1 MSEFDVV
8 VIGAGA
14 AGLAAARR
22 IATAPL
28 SLHVLEARDRAG
40 GRGWTFKDP
49 SGLPIELGC
58 GWLHSADVNEWC
70 IIAATLGFA
79 LDRTRPQW
87 RTQWRNPGFPPAD
100 HDDFRATLE
109 RFWDRLDAGGDTEK
123 DVPGDAFLE
132 PGGRWNGLINAI
144 STYMN
149 GVELDGLSARDFWRY
164 RDTGIN
170 WRVVEGYGT
179 LIASLADGL
188 DISFACPAE
197 TIDHGGRRIRIA
209 TPRGDIE
216 ARAVIVTV
224 PTEVLAAGIPR
235 FAPELPDKVAA
246 AHALPLGI
254 ADKVY
259 LRLTG
264 GEDIPKDA
272 HLYGAIDRVDTGSY
286 HLRPLGRPLVEGY
299 FGGEFARELER
310 EGEAGF
316 ANFAIDQLAALMG
329 NDIRKRLELIA
340 ASNWVRDPWARGS
353 YSRARPGHADAR
365 EVLAATVDQ
374 RLFFAGE
381 ACSRED
387 FSTAHG
393 AYRSGVV
400 AAEQAISALC
410 G

>member
-40 GRGWTFKDP
+40 GRGWTLRDAT
-49 SGLPIELGC
+49 GLPIELGC
-58 GWLHSADVNEWC
+58 GWLHSADENEWC

-87 RTQWRNPGFPPAD
+87 RTQWKNLSFPPAD

-109 RFWDRLDAGGDTEK
+109 RFWDRLDAGGDAEK
-123 DVPGDAFLE
+123 DVPGASFLE

-179 LIASLADGL
+179 LIAALAEGL

-197 TIDHGGRRIRIA
+197 VIDHGGRRIRIA
-209 TPRGDIE
+209 TPRGDIA

-224 PTEVLAAGIPR
+224 PTDVLAAGVPR
-235 FAPELPDKVAA
+235 FAPELPDKIAA
-246 AHALPLGI
+246 ADALPLGV

-264 GEDIPKDA
+264 GEDIPNDA
-272 HLYGAIDRVDTGSY
+272 HLYGAIDRVETGSY

-299 FGGEFARELER
+299 FGGEFARELEQ

-316 ANFAIDQLAALMG
+316 ASFAIDQLAALIG

-365 EVLAATVDQ
+365 QVLAAAVDQ

-381 ACSRED
+381 ACSRDD

>member
-28 SLHVLEARDRAG
+28 SLHVLEARNRAG
-40 GRGWTFKDP
+40 GRGWTVKDS

-87 RTQWRNPGFPPAD
+87 RTQWRNLGFPPAD

-123 DVPGDAFLE
+123 DVPGDTFLE

-179 LIASLADGL
+179 LIAALANGL

-224 PTEVLAAGIPR
+224 PTEVLAASMPR

-353 YSRARPGHADAR
+353 YSRAKPGHADAR

-381 ACSRED
+381 ACSRDD

-393 AYRSGVV
+393 AYRSGVA

>member
-28 SLHVLEARDRAG
+28 SLHVLEARNRAG
-40 GRGWTFKDP
+40 GRGWTLRDAT
-49 SGLPIELGC
+49 GLPIELGC
-58 GWLHSADVNEWC
+58 GWLHSADENEWC

-87 RTQWRNPGFPPAD
+87 RTQWKNLGFPQAD

-109 RFWDRLDAGGDTEK
+109 RFWDRIDAGGDAEV
-123 DVPGDAFLE
+123 DQPGDRFLE
-132 PGGRWNGLINAI
+132 PGCRWNGLIDAI

-170 WRVVEGYGT
+170 WRVVDGYGT
-179 LIASLADGL
+179 LIAALADGL

-197 TIDHGGRRIRIA
+197 VIDHGGRRIRIT

-224 PTEVLAAGIPR
+224 PTDVLAAGVPR
-235 FAPELPDKVAA
+235 FTRELPDKIAA
-246 AHALPLGI
+246 AEALPLGI

-264 GEDIPKDA
+264 GEDIPNDG

-286 HLRPLGRPLVEGY
+286 HLRPMGRPLVEGY
-299 FGGEFARELER
+299 FGGEFARELEQ
-310 EGEAGF
+310 EGAAGF

-365 EVLAATVDQ
+365 QVLAAAVDQ

-381 ACSRED
+381 ACSRDD

-393 AYRSGVV
+393 AYRSGVA
-400 AAEQAISALC
+400 AAEQAISALR

>member
-28 SLHVLEARDRAG
+28 SLHVLEARNRVG
-40 GRGWTFKDP
+40 GRGWTLRDA

-58 GWLHSADVNEWC
+58 GWLHSADENEWC

-79 LDRTRPQW
+79 LDRTRPRW
-87 RTQWRNPGFPPAD
+87 RTQWKNLGFPQAD

-109 RFWDRLDAGGDTEK
+109 RFWDRLDAGGDAEK
-123 DVPGDAFLE
+123 DVPGDTFLE
-132 PGGRWNGLINAI
+132 PGDRWNGLINAI

-179 LIASLADGL
+179 LIAALAEGI
-188 DISFACPAE
+188 DISFACPAQV
-197 TIDHGGRRIRIA
+197 IDHSARGVRIV
-209 TPRGDIE
+209 TPRGDIT
-216 ARAVIVTV
+216 ARAVIVTI
-224 PTEVLAAGIPR
+224 PTDVLAAGVLR
-235 FAPELPDKVAA
+235 FAPELPHKIAA
-246 AHALPLGI
+246 AEALPLGV

-259 LRLTG
+259 LRLTDG
-264 GEDIPKDA
+264 DDIPNDA

-299 FGGEFARELER
+299 FGGEFARELEQ

-316 ANFAIDQLAALMG
+316 ASFAIDQLAALIG

-340 ASNWVRDPWARGS
+340 ASSWVRDPWARGS

-365 EVLAATVDQ
+365 QVLAAAVDQ

-381 ACSRED
+381 ACSRDD

>member
-28 SLHVLEARDRAG
+28 SLRVLEARDRAG
-40 GRGWTFKDP
+40 GRGWTVRDET
-49 SGLPIELGC
+49 GLPIELGC
-58 GWLHSADVNEWC
+58 GWLHSADENEWC

-87 RTQWRNPGFPPAD
+87 RTQWKNLGFPPAD

-109 RFWDRLDAGGDTEK
+109 RFWDRLDAGGDAEK
-123 DVPGDAFLE
+123 DLPGASFLE
-132 PGGRWNGLINAI
+132 PGSRWNGLINAI

-179 LIASLADGL
+179 LIAALADGL

-197 TIDHGGRRIRIA
+197 AIDHGGRRIRIA

-224 PTEVLAAGIPR
+224 PTDVLAAGVPR
-235 FAPELPDKVAA
+235 FAPELPDKIAA

-264 GEDIPKDA
+264 GEDIPNDA

-299 FGGEFARELER
+299 FGGEFARELEK
-310 EGEAGF
+310 EGQAGF
-316 ANFAIDQLAALMG
+316 ASFAVDQLAALIG

-340 ASNWVRDPWARGS
+340 ASSWVRDPWARGS

-365 EVLAATVDQ
+365 QVLAAAVDQ

-381 ACSRED
+381 ACSRDD

>member
-28 SLHVLEARDRAG
+28 SLRVLEARDRAG
-40 GRGWTFKDP
+40 GRGWTLRDGT
-49 SGLPIELGC
+49 GLPIELGC
-58 GWLHSADVNEWC
+58 GWLHSADENEWC

-87 RTQWRNPGFPPAD
+87 RTQWKNLGFPQAD

-109 RFWDRLDAGGDTEK
+109 RFWDRLDAGGDGEK
-123 DVPGDAFLE
+123 DVPGASFLE
-132 PGGRWNGLINAI
+132 PGCRWNGLINAI

-179 LIASLADGL
+179 LIAALADGL
-188 DISFACPAE
+188 DISFDCPAE
-197 TIDHGGRRIRIA
+197 VIDHGGRLIRIA
-209 TPRGDIE
+209 TPRGDIA

-224 PTEVLAAGIPR
+224 PTDVLAAGVPR
-235 FAPELPDKVAA
+235 FAPELPDKIAA
-246 AHALPLGI
+246 AQALPLGV

-259 LRLTG
+259 LRLSG
-264 GEDIPKDA
+264 GEDIPSDA
-272 HLYGAIDRVDTGSY
+272 HLYGAIDRVETGSY

-299 FGGEFARELER
+299 FGGEFARELEK
-310 EGEAGF
+310 EGQAGF
-316 ANFAIDQLAALMG
+316 ASFAIDQLAALIG

-365 EVLAATVDQ
+365 QVLAAVVDQ

-381 ACSRED
+381 ACSRDD

-393 AYRSGVV
+393 AYRSGVA

>member
-40 GRGWTFKDP
+40 GRGWTVKDS

-87 RTQWRNPGFPPAD
+87 RTQWKNLGFPPAD
-100 HDDFRATLE
+100 HDDFRAMLE
-109 RFWDRLDAGGDTEK
+109 RFWDRLDAGGDSEE
-123 DVPGDAFLE
+123 DVPGDTFLE

-188 DISFACPAE
+188 DISFGCPAE

-259 LRLTG
+259 LRLIG

-400 AAEQAISALC
+400 AAEQVISALC

>member
-40 GRGWTFKDP
+40 GRGWTVKDS

-87 RTQWRNPGFPPAD
+87 RTQWKNLGFPQAD

-123 DVPGDAFLE
+123 DVPGDTFLE
-132 PGGRWNGLINAI
+132 PGSRWNGLINAI

-179 LIASLADGL
+179 LIAALADGI
-188 DISFACPAE
+188 DISFECPAE
-197 TIDHGGRRIRIA
+197 VIDHGGRRVRIA

-224 PTEVLAAGIPR
+224 STDVLAAGVPR
-235 FAPELPDKVAA
+235 FAPELPAKIAA
-246 AHALPLGI
+246 AEALPLGI

-264 GEDIPKDA
+264 GEDIPQDA
-272 HLYGAIDRVDTGSY
+272 HLYGAIDRARTGSY
-286 HLRPLGRPLVEGY
+286 HLRPLGRPLIEGY
-299 FGGEFARELER
+299 FGGEFARELEQ

-316 ANFAIDQLAALMG
+316 ASVAIDQLAALMG

-365 EVLAATVDQ
+365 QVLAAAVDQ

-381 ACSRED
+381 ACSRDD

-393 AYRSGVV
+393 AYRSGVT
-400 AAEQAISALC
+400 AAEQAIAALC
-410 G
+410 E

>member
-28 SLHVLEARDRAG
+28 SLHVLEARNRVG
-40 GRGWTFKDP
+40 GRGWTLRDA

-58 GWLHSADVNEWC
+58 GWLHSADENEWC

-87 RTQWRNPGFPPAD
+87 RTQWKNLGFPQAD

-109 RFWDRLDAGGDTEK
+109 RFWDRLDAGGDAEK
-123 DVPGDAFLE
+123 DVSGDSFLE

-164 RDTGIN
+164 RDTGTN

-179 LIASLADGL
+179 LIAALADGL

-197 TIDHGGRRIRIA
+197 MIDHGGRRIRIT
-209 TPRGDIE
+209 TPHGDIE
-216 ARAVIVTV
+216 ARAVIITV
-224 PTEVLAAGIPR
+224 PTDVLAAGVPR
-235 FAPELPDKVAA
+235 FAPELPDKIAA
-246 AHALPLGI
+246 AQALPLGV

-259 LRLTG
+259 LRLAG
-264 GEDIPKDA
+264 GEDIPSDA

-286 HLRPLGRPLVEGY
+286 HLRPMGRPLVEGY

-316 ANFAIDQLAALMG
+316 ASFAIDQLAGLIG

-340 ASNWVRDPWARGS
+340 ASTWVRDPWARGS
-353 YSRARPGHADAR
+353 YSRARPGQADAR
-365 EVLAATVDQ
+365 QVLAAAVDQ

-381 ACSRED
+381 ACSRDD

-393 AYRSGVV
+393 AYRSGVA

>member
-40 GRGWTFKDP
+40 GRGWTVKDS

-87 RTQWRNPGFPPAD
+87 RTQWKNLGFPPAD
-100 HDDFRATLE
+100 HDDFGATLE
-109 RFWDRLDAGGDTEK
+109 RFWDRLDAGGDIEK
-123 DVPGDAFLE
+123 DVPGDTFLE

-188 DISFACPAE
+188 DISFECPAE

-224 PTEVLAAGIPR
+224 PTEVLAAGMPR

-393 AYRSGVV
+393 AYRSGVA

>member
-28 SLHVLEARDRAG
+28 SLHVLEARNRAG
-40 GRGWTFKDP
+40 GRGWTIKDP
-49 SGLPIELGC
+49 AGLPIELGC
-58 GWLHSADVNEWC
+58 GWLHSADENEWC

-87 RTQWRNPGFPPAD
+87 RSQWKNLGFPPAD

-109 RFWDRLDAGGDTEK
+109 RFWDRLDAGGDADK
-123 DVPGDAFLE
+123 DVPGENFLE

-170 WRVVEGYGT
+170 WRVVAGYGT
-179 LIASLADGL
+179 LIAALADGL
-188 DISFACPAE
+188 DVSFACPAE
-197 TIDHGGRRIRIA
+197 VIDHGGRRVRIA
-209 TPRGDIE
+209 TPRGDID

-224 PTEVLAAGIPR
+224 PTDVLAAGVPR
-235 FAPELPDKVAA
+235 FAPELPDKIAA
-246 AHALPLGI
+246 AAALPLGV

-299 FGGEFARELER
+299 FGGEFARELEQ

-316 ANFAIDQLAALMG
+316 ASFAIDQLAALMG

-340 ASNWVRDPWARGS
+340 ASAWVRDPWARGS

-365 EVLAATVDQ
+365 QVLAAAVDQ

-381 ACSRED
+381 ACSRDD

-393 AYRSGVV
+393 AYRSGVA

>member
-1 MSEFDVV
+1 MSEYDVV

-40 GRGWTFKDP
+40 VRGWTLGDAPCFP
-49 SGLPIELGC
+49 LELGC
-58 GWLHSADVNEWC
+58 GWLHSADENEWC

-87 RTQWRNPGFPPAD
+87 RTQWRNLGFPPAD

-109 RFWDRLDAGGDTEK
+109 RFWDRLDAGGDAEK
-123 DVPGDAFLE
+123 DVPGDTFLE
-132 PGGRWNGLINAI
+132 PGCRWNGLIDAI

-179 LIASLADGL
+179 LIASLAEGI
-188 DISFACPAE
+188 DISFECPAQV
-197 TIDHGGRRIRIA
+197 IAHGGRRIRIV

-216 ARAVIVTV
+216 ARAVILTV
-224 PTEVLAAGIPR
+224 PTDVLAAGVPR

-365 EVLAATVDQ
+365 QVLAAAVDQ

-381 ACSRED
+381 ACSRDD

>member
-40 GRGWTFKDP
+40 GRGWTMRDET
-49 SGLPIELGC
+49 GLPIELGC
-58 GWLHSADVNEWC
+58 GWLHSADENEWC

-87 RTQWRNPGFPPAD
+87 RTQWKNLSFPQAD
-100 HDDFRATLE
+100 HDDFRANLE
-109 RFWDRLDAGGDTEK
+109 RFWDRLDAGGDAEK
-123 DVPGDAFLE
+123 DVPGDTFLE

-179 LIASLADGL
+179 LIAALAEGL

-197 TIDHGGRRIRIA
+197 VIDHGGRRIRIA

-216 ARAVIVTV
+216 ARAVIITV
-224 PTEVLAAGIPR
+224 PTDVLAAGMPR
-235 FAPELPDKVAA
+235 FAPKLPDKIAA
-246 AHALPLGI
+246 AQALPLGI

-264 GEDIPKDA
+264 GDDIPNDA
-272 HLYGAIDRVDTGSY
+272 HLYGAIDRVETGSY

-310 EGEAGF
+310 EGQAGF
-316 ANFAIDQLAALMG
+316 ASFAIDQLAALIG

-365 EVLAATVDQ
+365 QVLAAAVDQ

-381 ACSRED
+381 ACSRDD

>member
-28 SLHVLEARDRAG
+28 SLHVLEARNRAG
-40 GRGWTFKDP
+40 GRGWTLRDAT
-49 SGLPIELGC
+49 GLPIELGC
-58 GWLHSADVNEWC
+58 GWLHSADENEWC

-87 RTQWRNPGFPPAD
+87 RTQWKSLGFPPAD

-109 RFWDRLDAGGDTEK
+109 RFWDRLDAGGDAEK
-123 DVPGDAFLE
+123 DVPGASFLE
-132 PGGRWNGLINAI
+132 PGSRWNGLINAI

-164 RDTGIN
+164 RDTSIN

-179 LIASLADGL
+179 LIAALAEGL
-188 DISFACPAE
+188 DITFACPAE
-197 TIDHGGRRIRIA
+197 VIDHGGRRIRIA

-224 PTEVLAAGIPR
+224 PTDVLAGGVPR
-235 FAPELPDKVAA
+235 FAPELPDKIAA
-246 AHALPLGI
+246 AQALPLGI

-264 GEDIPKDA
+264 GEDIPNDA

-299 FGGEFARELER
+299 FGGEFARELEK
-310 EGEAGF
+310 EGQAGF
-316 ANFAIDQLAALMG
+316 ASVAIDQLAALIG

-340 ASNWVRDPWARGS
+340 ASSWVRDPWARGS

-365 EVLAATVDQ
+365 QVLAAAVDQ

-381 ACSRED
+381 ACSRDD

>member
-1 MSEFDVV
+1 MNEFDVV

-14 AGLAAARR
+14 AGLSAARR

-40 GRGWTFKDP
+40 GRGWTLRDAA
-49 SGLPIELGC
+49 GLPIELGC
-58 GWLHSADVNEWC
+58 GWLHSADENEWC
-70 IIAATLGFA
+70 DVAATLGYA

-87 RTQWRNPGFPPAD
+87 RTQWKNLGFPQAD
-100 HDDFRATLE
+100 HDDFRAALE
-109 RFWDRLDAGGDTEK
+109 RFWDRLDAGGDAKT
-123 DVPGDAFLE
+123 DQAGSRFLDPGC
-132 PGGRWNGLINAI
+132 RWNGLIDAI

-179 LIASLADGL
+179 LIAALAEGL
-188 DISFACPAE
+188 DISFGCPAE
-197 TIDHGGRRIRIA
+197 VIDHGGRRIRIV
-209 TPRGDIE
+209 TPRGDI
-216 ARAVIVTV
+216 AVRAVILTV
-224 PTEVLAAGIPR
+224 PTDVLAAGVPR
-235 FAPELPDKVAA
+235 FAPELPDKIAA
-246 AHALPLGI
+246 ANALPLGI

-264 GEDIPKDA
+264 REDIPNDA
-272 HLYGAIDRVDTGSY
+272 HLYGAVDRVRTGSY
-286 HLRPLGRPLVEGY
+286 QLRPLGRPLVEGY
-299 FGGEFARELER
+299 FGGELARELEQA
-310 EGEAGF
+310 GEAGF
-316 ANFAIDQLAALMG
+316 ASFAIDQLAALIG
-329 NDIRKRLELIA
+329 NDIRKRLELVA
-340 ASNWVRDPWARGS
+340 ASAWVRDPWARGS

-365 EVLAATVDQ
+365 QVLAAAVDQ

-393 AYRSGVV
+393 AYRTGVA
-400 AAEQAISALC
+400 AAEQAISALS

>member
-40 GRGWTFKDP
+40 GRGWTLRDAT
-49 SGLPIELGC
+49 GLPIELGC
-58 GWLHSADVNEWC
+58 GWLHSADENEWC

-87 RTQWRNPGFPPAD
+87 RTQWKNLGFPPAE
-100 HDDFRATLE
+100 HDDFRTTSE
-109 RFWDRLDAGGDTEK
+109 RFWDRLDAGGNAEK
-123 DVPGDAFLE
+123 DVPGDTFLE
-132 PGGRWNGLINAI
+132 PGCRWNGLINAI

-179 LIASLADGL
+179 LIASLAEGL
-188 DISFACPAE
+188 DISFACPAQV
-197 TIDHGGRRIRIA
+197 IDHGGRRIRIV
-209 TPRGDIE
+209 TPGGDIE

-224 PTEVLAAGIPR
+224 PTDVLAAGVPR
-235 FAPELPDKVAA
+235 FAPELPDKIAA
-246 AHALPLGI
+246 AQALPLGV

-264 GEDIPKDA
+264 GEDIPNDA
-272 HLYGAIDRVDTGSY
+272 HLYGDIDRVETGSY

-310 EGEAGF
+310 EGQAGF
-316 ANFAIDQLAALMG
+316 ANFAIEQLAALIG

-365 EVLAATVDQ
+365 QVLAAAVDQ

-381 ACSRED
+381 ACSRDD

>member
-40 GRGWTFKDP
+40 GRGWTVKDS

-87 RTQWRNPGFPPAD
+87 RTQWKNLGFPPAD

-109 RFWDRLDAGGDTEK
+109 LFWDRLDAGGDTEK
-123 DVPGDAFLE
+123 DVPGDTFLE

>member
-40 GRGWTFKDP
+40 GRGWTVKDS

-58 GWLHSADVNEWC
+58 GWLHSADENEWC

-87 RTQWRNPGFPPAD
+87 RTQWRNLGFPPAD

-109 RFWDRLDAGGDTEK
+109 RFWDRLDAGGDAEK
-123 DVPGDAFLE
+123 DVPGDTFLE
-132 PGGRWNGLINAI
+132 PGCRWNGLIDAI

-179 LIASLADGL
+179 LIASLAEGI
-188 DISFACPAE
+188 DISFECPAQV
-197 TIDHGGRRIRIA
+197 IDHGGRRIRIV

-216 ARAVIVTV
+216 ARAVILTV
-224 PTEVLAAGIPR
+224 PTNVLAAGVPR
-235 FAPELPDKVAA
+235 FAPELPDKIAA
-246 AHALPLGI
+246 AQALPLGV

-264 GEDIPKDA
+264 GEDIPNDA

-299 FGGEFARELER
+299 FGGEFARELEQ

-316 ANFAIDQLAALMG
+316 ANFATEQLAALIG

-365 EVLAATVDQ
+365 QVLAAAVDQ

-381 ACSRED
+381 ACSRDD

>member
-28 SLHVLEARDRAG
+28 SLHVLEARNRAG
-40 GRGWTFKDP
+40 GRGWTLKDP
-49 SGLPIELGC
+49 TGLPIELGC
-58 GWLHSADVNEWC
+58 GWLHSADENEWC

-87 RTQWRNPGFPPAD
+87 RSQWKNLNFPPAD

-109 RFWDRLDAGGDTEK
+109 RFWDRLDAGGDAEV
-123 DVPGDAFLE
+123 DQPGDRFLE
-132 PGGRWNGLINAI
+132 PGCRWNGLINAI

-170 WRVVEGYGT
+170 WRVREGYGT
-179 LIASLADGL
+179 LIAALADGL
-188 DISFACPAE
+188 DISFECPAE
-197 TIDHGGRRIRIA
+197 VIDHGGRRIRIA

-224 PTEVLAAGIPR
+224 PTDVLAAGIPR
-235 FAPELPDKVAA
+235 FAPELPDKIAA
-246 AHALPLGI
+246 AQALPLGV

-272 HLYGAIDRVDTGSY
+272 HLYGATDRVRTGSY

-299 FGGEFARELER
+299 FGGEFARELEQ

-316 ANFAIDQLAALMG
+316 ASFAIDQLAALMG
-329 NDIRKRLELIA
+329 NDVRKRLELIA
-340 ASNWVRDPWARGS
+340 ASTWVRDPWARGS

-365 EVLAATVDQ
+365 QVLAAAVDQ

-381 ACSRED
+381 ACSRDD

-393 AYRSGVV
+393 AYRSGVL
-400 AAEQAISALC
+400 AAEQTISALC

>member
-1 MSEFDVV
+1 MNEFDVV

-40 GRGWTFKDP
+40 GRGWTVRDVT
-49 SGLPIELGC
+49 GLPIELGC
-58 GWLHSADVNEWC
+58 GWLHSADENEWC

-87 RTQWRNPGFPPAD
+87 RTQWKNLGFPPAD

-109 RFWDRLDAGGDTEK
+109 RFWDRLDAGGDAEK
-123 DVPGDAFLE
+123 DVPGDSFLE
-132 PGGRWNGLINAI
+132 PGSRWNGLINAI

-164 RDTGIN
+164 RDTGTN
-170 WRVVEGYGT
+170 WRVVEGYGA
-179 LIASLADGL
+179 LIAALADGL

-197 TIDHGGRRIRIA
+197 VIDHGGRRIRIQ

-224 PTEVLAAGIPR
+224 PTDVLAAGVPR
-235 FAPELPDKVAA
+235 LSPELPDKIAA
-246 AHALPLGI
+246 AAALPLGV

-299 FGGEFARELER
+299 FGGEFARELEK

-316 ANFAIDQLAALMG
+316 ASFAVDQLAALMG
-329 NDIRKRLELIA
+329 NDVRKRLELIA

-365 EVLAATVDQ
+365 QVLAAAVDQ

-381 ACSRED
+381 ACSRDD

-393 AYRSGVV
+393 AYRSGVA
-400 AAEQAISALC
+400 AAERAISALC

>member
-40 GRGWTFKDP
+40 GRGWTVKDS
-49 SGLPIELGC
+49 SGLTIDLGC

-87 RTQWRNPGFPPAD
+87 RTQWKNLGFPPAD

-123 DVPGDAFLE
+123 DVPGDTFLE

-188 DISFACPAE
+188 DISFQCPAE

-224 PTEVLAAGIPR
+224 PTDVLAAGVPR
-235 FAPELPDKVAA
+235 FAPELPDKIAA

>member
-28 SLHVLEARDRAG
+28 SLHVLEARNRAG

-49 SGLPIELGC
+49 TGLPIELGC
-58 GWLHSADVNEWC
+58 GWLHSADENEWC

-79 LDRTRPQW
+79 LDRRRPQW
-87 RTQWRNPGFPPAD
+87 RTQWRNLGFPQAD
-100 HDDFRATLE
+100 HDDFRVTLE
-109 RFWDRLDAGGDTEK
+109 RFWDRLDAGGDADK
-123 DVPGDAFLE
+123 DVPGDSFLE
-132 PGGRWNGLINAI
+132 PGCRWNGLINAI

-170 WRVVEGYGT
+170 WRVVDGYGT
-179 LIASLADGL
+179 LIAALANGL

-197 TIDHGGRRIRIA
+197 VIDHSGRGIRIA

-224 PTEVLAAGIPR
+224 PTDVLVAGVPR
-235 FAPELPDKVAA
+235 FAPELPDKIAA
-246 AHALPLGI
+246 AEALPLGV

-264 GEDIPKDA
+264 GEDIAKDA
-272 HLYGAIDRVDTGSY
+272 HLYGATDRVQTGSY
-286 HLRPLGRPLVEGY
+286 HLRPLGRPLIEGY

-316 ANFAIDQLAALMG
+316 ASFAIDQLAGLMG

-340 ASNWVRDPWARGS
+340 ASTWVRDPWARGS

-365 EVLAATVDQ
+365 QVLAAAVDQ

-381 ACSRED
+381 ACSRDD

-393 AYRSGVV
+393 AYRSGVA
-400 AAEQAISALC
+400 AAEQTIAALC

>member
-28 SLHVLEARDRAG
+28 SLHVLEARNRAG
-40 GRGWTFKDP
+40 GRGWTLKDAA
-49 SGLPIELGC
+49 GLPIELGC
-58 GWLHSADVNEWC
+58 GWLHSADENEWC

-87 RTQWRNPGFPPAD
+87 RTQWKNLGFPQVD

-109 RFWDRLDAGGDTEK
+109 RFWDRLDAGGDGET
-123 DVPGDAFLE
+123 DQPGDRFLE
-132 PGGRWNGLINAI
+132 PGCRWNGLINAI

-179 LIASLADGL
+179 LIAALANGL
-188 DISFACPAE
+188 DISFECPAE
-197 TIDHGGRRIRIA
+197 VIDHGGQRIRIA
-209 TPRGDIE
+209 TPRGDLE

-224 PTEVLAAGIPR
+224 PTDVLAAGVPR
-235 FAPELPDKVAA
+235 FIPEMPDKIAA
-246 AHALPLGI
+246 AESLPLGV
-254 ADKVY
+254 ADKIY
-259 LRLTG
+259 LRLLG
-264 GEDIPKDA
+264 GEDIPNDA
-272 HLYGAIDRVDTGSY
+272 HLYGAIDRVGTGSY

-299 FGGEFARELER
+299 FGGEFARELEW

-316 ANFAIDQLAALMG
+316 ASFAIDQLAALMG
-329 NDIRKRLELIA
+329 NDVRKRLELIA
-340 ASNWVRDPWARGS
+340 ASGWVRDPWARGS
-353 YSRARPGHADAR
+353 YSRAKPGHADAR
-365 EVLAATVDQ
+365 QVLAATVDQ

-400 AAEQAISALC
+400 AAEQVISAL
-410 G
+410 GR

>member
-22 IATAPL
+22 IATTPL
-28 SLHVLEARDRAG
+28 SHHVLEARNRAG

-49 SGLPIELGC
+49 TGLPIELGC
-58 GWLHSADVNEWC
+58 GWLHSADENEWC

-79 LDRTRPQW
+79 LDRRLPQW
-87 RTQWRNPGFPPAD
+87 RTQWRNLGFPQAD

-109 RFWDRLDAGGDTEK
+109 RFWDRLDAGGDAEK
-123 DVPGDAFLE
+123 DVPGDSFLE

-164 RDTGIN
+164 HDTGIN
-170 WRVVEGYGT
+170 WRVVDGYGT
-179 LIASLADGL
+179 LIAALAKGL
-188 DISFACPAE
+188 DISFECPAE
-197 TIDHGGRRIRIA
+197 VIDHGGLRIRIA

-224 PTEVLAAGIPR
+224 STDVLVAGVPR
-235 FAPELPDKVAA
+235 FAPELPDKIAA
-246 AHALPLGI
+246 AEALPLGV

-264 GEDIPKDA
+264 GEDIAKDA
-272 HLYGAIDRVDTGSY
+272 HLYGATDRVRTGSY
-286 HLRPLGRPLVEGY
+286 HLRPLGRPLIEGY

-316 ANFAIDQLAALMG
+316 ASFAIDQLAALMG

-340 ASNWVRDPWARGS
+340 ASTWVQDPWARGS

-365 EVLAATVDQ
+365 QDLAAAVDQ

-381 ACSRED
+381 ACSRDD

-393 AYRSGVV
+393 AYRSGVA
-400 AAEQAISALC
+400 AAEQTIAALC

>member
-40 GRGWTFKDP
+40 GRGWTVKDS

-87 RTQWRNPGFPPAD
+87 RTQWKNLGFPPAD

-123 DVPGDAFLE
+123 DVPGDTFLE

-179 LIASLADGL
+179 LIASVANGL
-188 DISFACPAE
+188 DVSFACPAE

-393 AYRSGVV
+393 AYRSGVA